1 MWLLQPD
8 TWVHN
13 EPTEVFKQLNMKG
26 DNMGAI
32 SQVSD
37 VMEES
42 YSGLLNPEFYAG
54 VAGVAVGGVVGSAL
68 TLLPFQRFGRLGNAV
83 RTVTTLG
90 SGAWLV
96 GKSRSMS
103 GDMARLYLGAG
114 TILGFAGVSQ
124 VLGYLTAI
132 TGISIPGFNG
142 LGTMLTAGAESDD
155 SQLIAQRGSGSVIG
169 QETATQSFSD
179 IYSAETFE
187 EGTQE
192 MVNRVPPGNP
202 VDSIYEDA
210 PMGHGVRQYF
220 GADGDMDFTATG
232 GVDQNLGGGAG
243 ESSTAIIPQEL
254 EVGMFVNSVDTL
266 GLRAMNP
273 LGKANAFVDS
283 KYPGGDPPV
292 SYGAEE
298 PMLNVDYPNPIPEV
312 GRLPD
317 IFNAYIQPGNTAE
330 SSVMDSVRTMNP
342 GQPIQ
347 WFGAENGKMAGTVTH
362 SLTAAE
368 GFGSIIGQ

>member
-1 MWLLQPD
+1 MS
-8 TWVHN
+8 
-13 EPTEVFKQLNMKG
+13 
-26 DNMGAI
+26 AI

-37 VMEES
+37 VVEES
-42 YSGLLNPEFYAG
+42 YAGLMSPEFYSG
-54 VAGVAVGGVVGSAL
+54 VAGVAVGGVLGSAL
-68 TLLPFQRFGRLGNAV
+68 TLLPFQRFGRFGNTV

-90 SGAWLV
+90 GGAWLV
-96 GKSRSMS
+96 RKSRSMS

-124 VLGYLTAI
+124 VLGYLTAM

-187 EGTQE
+187 EGTSE
-192 MVNRVPPGNP
+192 MVNRVSPGNP
-202 VDSIYEDA
+202 VDSIFEDA

-220 GADGDMDFTATG
+220 GADEDMEVTASG

-243 ESSTAIIPQEL
+243 ESSTAILPQEL
-254 EVGMFVNSVDTL
+254 DVGMFVNSVDTM

-292 SYGAEE
+292 AYGAEE
-298 PMLNVDYPNPIPEV
+298 PMLNVEYPNPTPEM
-312 GRLPD
+312 GALPD
-317 IFNAYIQPGNTAE
+317 LFNAYIKPSTTAE
-330 SSVMDSVRTMNP
+330 SSVMDSIRTINP

-347 WFGAENGKMAGTVTH
+347 YFGAENGKMAGTVTH
-362 SLTAAE
+362 SLTSAE
-368 GFGSIIGQ
+368 GFGSVIGQ

>member
-1 MWLLQPD
+1 MNA
-8 TWVHN
+8 V
-13 EPTEVFKQLNMKG
+13 TEV
-26 DNMGAI
+26 
-32 SQVSD
+32 V
-37 VMEES
+37 ES
-42 YSGLLNPEFYAG
+42 SKAGLMSPEFYSG
-54 VAGVAVGGVVGSAL
+54 VAGVAVGGVLGSAL
-68 TLLPFQRFGRLGNAV
+68 TLLPFQRLGRLGNAV
-83 RTVTTLG
+83 RTITTLG

-96 GKSRSMS
+96 NRSRDMS

-124 VLGYLTAI
+124 VLGYVTAM
-132 TGISIPGFNG
+132 TGLSIPGFNG

-202 VDSIYEDA
+202 VDSVYEQA
-210 PMGHGVRQYF
+210 PMGHGVTQWF
-220 GADGDMDFTATG
+220 GADGMEVSPSG
-232 GVDQNLGGGAG
+232 GLDQNLGGASA
-243 ESSTAIIPQEL
+243 EPSTSPIAQEL
-254 EVGMFVNSVDTL
+254 EVGAFINSVDTM

-273 LGKANAFVDS
+273 MGKANAFVDS

-298 PMLNVDYPNPIPEV
+298 PMLNVEYPNPPPMM
-312 GRLPD
+312 GSLPD
-317 IFNAYIQPGNTAE
+317 LFDAYVKPTTTAE
-330 SSVMDSVRTMNP
+330 SSVMDSIRTINP

-347 WFGAENGKMAGTVTH
+347 YFGAENGKMAGTVTH
-362 SLTAAE
+362 SMTSAE
-368 GFGSIIGQ
+368 GFGSVIGQ

>member
-1 MWLLQPD
+1 MNA
-8 TWVHN
+8 V
-13 EPTEVFKQLNMKG
+13 TEV
-26 DNMGAI
+26 
-32 SQVSD
+32 V
-37 VMEES
+37 ES
-42 YSGLLNPEFYAG
+42 SKAGLMSPEFYSG
-54 VAGVAVGGVVGSAL
+54 VAGVAVGGVLGSAL
-68 TLLPFQRFGRLGNAV
+68 TLLPFQRLGRLGNAV
-83 RTVTTLG
+83 RTITTLG

-96 GKSRSMS
+96 NRSRDMS

-124 VLGYLTAI
+124 VLGYVTAM
-132 TGISIPGFNG
+132 TGLSIPGFNG

-202 VDSIYEDA
+202 VDSVYEQA
-210 PMGHGVRQYF
+210 PMGHGVTQWF
-220 GADGDMDFTATG
+220 GADGMEVSPSG
-232 GVDQNLGGGAG
+232 GLDQNLGGASA
-243 ESSTAIIPQEL
+243 EPTTSPIAQEL
-254 EVGMFVNSVDTL
+254 EVGAFINSVDTM

-273 LGKANAFVDS
+273 MGKANAFVDS

-292 SYGAEE
+292 AYGAEE
-298 PMLNVDYPNPIPEV
+298 PMLNVEYPNPTPQM
-312 GRLPD
+312 GSLPD
-317 IFNAYIQPGNTAE
+317 MLNTYIKPSTTAE
-330 SSVMDSVRTMNP
+330 QSIMDSVRVINP

-347 WFGAENGKMAGTVTH
+347 YFGAENGKMAGTVTH
-362 SLTAAE
+362 SLTSAE
-368 GFGSIIGQ
+368 GFGSVIGQ